1 MRMTTQL
8 IHFTQ
13 WARIL
18 TIVDDSS
25 WEPDG
30 VTLQV
35 RFGSARASSCEACR
49 YFPNHALSS
58 LAISASIVLFL
69 LYYKP

>member
-35 RFGSARASSCEACR
+35 RFCEGCETYWFAGI
-49 YFPNHALSS
+49 
-58 LAISASIVLFL
+58 LAATLPIMTEPSFWSIGV
-69 LYYKP
+69 